1 MFSKSI
7 GATFLLGLILH
18 ASAFN
23 AQAQEPERQSTAN
36 LEATPDVALDVPRF
50 AGRASFET
58 FERRGRWMTS
68 WGAASLG
75 VGGALVVGTAATFAT
90 CKNNPG
96 CDHIAGFGA
105 MVAGGILLTAGAI
118 LVPIGVS
125 RKRWGRKGKERD
137 LNLSVNPTG
146 VQLSGTF

>member
-7 GATFLLGLILH
+7 GVTFLLGLVLH
-18 ASAFN
+18 ASALN
-23 AQAQEPERQSTAN
+23 AQAQEPEPQSVAN
-36 LEATPDVALDVPRF
+36 LDATPDVTLDAPQF
-50 AGRASFET
+50 AGRASFEA

-75 VGGALVVGTAATFAT
+75 VGGALVIGTAATFAT

-96 CDHIAGFGA
+96 CDHIGGFGA
-105 MVAGGILLTAGAI
+105 MVAGGILLAAGAI

-125 RKRWGRKGKERD
+125 RKRWGRKGKERE
-137 LNLSVNPTG
+137 LNVSVNPTG
-146 VQLSGTF
+146 VLLSGTF